1 MKIDDIQ
8 KYVPQME
15 INEVSEIARSSRGF
29 LHHYNIYGKKV
40 LLLKLPRSDPQYSS
54 HLTWDKK
61 RNSFIARHLKQYNVN
76 KTVKRKLALI
86 AWAYYPD

>member
-1 MKIDDIQ
+1 MSYPLMKIDEIQ

-40 LLLKLPRSDPQYSS
+40 LLLKLPRSDPQ
-54 HLTWDKK
+54 
-61 RNSFIARHLKQYNVN
+61 
-76 KTVKRKLALI
+76 
-86 AWAYYPD
+86 